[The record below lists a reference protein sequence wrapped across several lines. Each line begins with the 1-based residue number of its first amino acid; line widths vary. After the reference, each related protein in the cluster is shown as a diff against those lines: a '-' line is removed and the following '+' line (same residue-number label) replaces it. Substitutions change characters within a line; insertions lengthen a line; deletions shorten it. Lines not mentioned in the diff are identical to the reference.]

1 MPELPEVEIT
11 ARRLRAALPGRRIVE
26 LEVPDPRLLRGDAP
40 GAPPEQTAAGWQSRL
55 AGAAFAGVRRRA
67 KYLLLALDTGETLVG
82 HLRMTGKLIVI
93 PPVTVPGSRLQAPS
107 PTKAPSRRT
116 SPHRRFA
123 PVPPS
128 PKRGGEPREAERR
141 VPALAGS
148 GEPGARSATECGYR
162 LAAALDDGARLVFVD
177 PRRLGELWRVP
188 TAELATM
195 PALARLGPDALEEPP
210 SAERLAALGGRSRQP
225 IKAWLM
231 DQRHLGGLGNICAA
245 EILFRAGLPPDCP
258 AADLPWEAW
267 ERLAAEIPEYLRWAI
282 DAQWDGELKYLGE
295 RDAVNPFAL
304 YRRAG
309 APCPRCGTPI
319 RRLVIA
325 GRGTYVCPRC
335 QA

>member
-11 ARRLRAALPGRRIVE
+11 ARRLRAALPGRRIVD
-26 LEVPDPRLLRGDAP
+26 LEVPDPRLLRGAAP
-40 GAPPEQTAAGWQSRL
+40 DAPPERTVAEWRSRL
-55 AGAAFAGVRRRA
+55 TGAAFAGLGRRA
-67 KYLLLALDTGETLVG
+67 KFLLLALDTGETLVG
-82 HLRMTGKLIVI
+82 HLRMTGKLMVL
-93 PPVTVPGSRLQAPS
+93 PPVAARG
-107 PTKAPSRRT
+107 
-116 SPHRRFA
+116 HRF
-123 PVPPS
+123 
-128 PKRGGEPREAERR
+128 
-141 VPALAGS
+141 
-148 GEPGARSATECGYR
+148 
-162 LAAALDDGARLVFVD
+162 AAALDDGSRLVFVD

-188 TAELATM
+188 TVELAAL
-195 PALARLGPDALEEPP
+195 PALARLGPDALDEPSP
-210 SAERLAALGGRSRQP
+210 AARLAALGARSRQP

-245 EILFRAGLPPDCP
+245 EILFHAGLPPDRP

-267 ERLAAEIPEYLRWAI
+267 QRLAAAIPEYLRWAI
-282 DAQWDGELKYLGE
+282 EAQWEGELMYLGE